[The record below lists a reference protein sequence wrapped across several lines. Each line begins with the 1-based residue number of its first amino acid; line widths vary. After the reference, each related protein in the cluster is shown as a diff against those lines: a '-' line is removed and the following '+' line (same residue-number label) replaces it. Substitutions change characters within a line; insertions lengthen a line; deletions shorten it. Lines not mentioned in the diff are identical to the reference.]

1 MNLLPALFAC
11 ALLGAQT
18 PAPKAAEPEIPAKG
32 MQGRLF
38 TVKHR
43 RPSALAGLLRP
54 LSSGAPGCRVEHV
67 DTDGLRAISV
77 RDFPE
82 NLAVIEEALK
92 RLDQPQAVKRDIEVR
107 IHVLF
112 ASRTEA
118 ETGPVPAELK
128 DVVAQLKATLAY
140 KAFAPVATFVHR
152 ASSDAWDLKG
162 QGQGEMAFRPGKGE
176 PAALDL
182 EWEIR
187 NLRAETAPDGVS
199 TFILEGF
206 RLVANERATDRKPE
220 GASFRTNLALKDGER
235 VVVGTSAMKDRALIV
250 VVAARAL
257 P

>member
-1 MNLLPALFAC
+1 MNPLPALLAC
-11 ALLGAQT
+11 AVLGAQT
-18 PAPKAAEPEIPAKG
+18 PAPKPAEPEIPVKG

-43 RPSALAGLLRP
+43 RPSDLAILVRP
-54 LSSGAPGCRVEHV
+54 LSSGSPGCRVDHL
-67 DTDGLRAISV
+67 DNDGLRALSV

-92 RLDQPQAVKRDIEVR
+92 RLDQPLAVKRDIEVR

-112 ASRTEA
+112 ASRHEA
-118 ETGPVPAELK
+118 EPAPVQAELK

-152 ASSDAWDLKG
+152 ASAGSWDLKG
-162 QGQGEMAFRPGKGE
+162 VGQGEMAFRPAKGE
-176 PAALDL
+176 AQVMDL

-187 NLRAETAPDGVS
+187 SLRAEAAPDGTPAFV
-199 TFILEGF
+199 LEGF
-206 RLVANERATDRKPE
+206 RLVANERTTERKPE
-220 GASFRTNLALKDGER
+220 GASFRTNLSIKDGER
-235 VVVGTSAMKDRALIV
+235 VVVGTSALKDRALIV
-250 VVAARAL
+250 VVSARAL